1 MNSHL
6 RSCLLQ
12 CTCVFF
18 RDKMQSKAVLQWIS
32 GLVFLVLCLQPGVLC
47 ENLMCYFCPLTS
59 FNKTCKHTLSEC
71 PPQQL
76 CFTADGRFG
85 WASLLFSKGCMT
97 RSDCARPK
105 TSVVRG
111 NNVTFTYSCC
121 SRNYCNSSGRG
132 AGDPAL
138 LTVTAIAVSVFAAG
152 LW

>member
-1 MNSHL
+1 
-6 RSCLLQ
+6 
-12 CTCVFF
+12 
-18 RDKMQSKAVLQWIS
+18 MQSKAVFQWIS

-97 RSDCARPK
+97 RSDCARSK